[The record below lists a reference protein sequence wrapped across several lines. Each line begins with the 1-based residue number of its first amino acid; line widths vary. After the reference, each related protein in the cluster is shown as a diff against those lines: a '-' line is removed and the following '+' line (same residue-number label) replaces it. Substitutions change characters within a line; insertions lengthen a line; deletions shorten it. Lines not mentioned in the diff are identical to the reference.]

1 MDDRYDLSSLYHA
14 RCHVA
19 IDEPFKKSCSNKQI
33 CFGDMKIEVQNDDVN
48 LQMNIFA

>member
-19 IDEPFKKSCSNKQI
+19 IDEPFKKLSLNKQF
-33 CFGDMKIEVQNDDVN
+33 CFCDMKIDVQNDYVTYK
-48 LQMNIFA
+48 